1 MSEILNTGI
10 KLWSIKDDYD
20 ELKKENKLYMEEL
33 AVSNEKLESQQRTIE
48 QIIDNQRELEKL
60 LGL

>member
-1 MSEILNTGI
+1 
-10 KLWSIKDDYD
+10 
-20 ELKKENKLYMEEL
+20 MEEL

-60 LGL
+60 LGLQCLEWLVG